1 MLKVERVDVVHVHF
15 HKDIWSPSIAMRHD
29 PRKKLF
35 LSIYMGVTA
44 KNDILHRWIYDRVD
58 AIFTSSD
65 ELHARLP
72 SLYPVSS
79 EKIHFIPYGRRLD
92 SYHRVQSRRSEI
104 RRQLSIGDNDIL
116 VGTMVRIDPGKGVL
130 DFIKSILYLDQ
141 AHEKSVKYV
150 VVGEPTRRAVHRPN
164 ESAFERRCEEYLEEI
179 KTFID
184 DHQLSARMSL
194 TGYLEDLV
202 GYLSAFD
209 IFVFPSRDELYS
221 LVVLDAMSMNLPV
234 VAARAG
240 GNILQVQDGKTGAL
254 YEVGNSRELA
264 EKLRPYVRDPA
275 LRNEHGLAGRRFVEQ
290 RHSMQSTVDQILS
303 FYGKS

>member
-1 MLKVERVDVVHVHF
+1 
-15 HKDIWSPSIAMRHD
+15 
-29 PRKKLF
+29 
-35 LSIYMGVTA
+35 
-44 KNDILHRWIYDRVD
+44 
-58 AIFTSSD
+58 
-65 ELHARLP
+65 
-72 SLYPVSS
+72 
-79 EKIHFIPYGRRLD
+79 
-92 SYHRVQSRRSEI
+92 
-104 RRQLSIGDNDIL
+104 
-116 VGTMVRIDPGKGVL
+116 MVRIDPGKGVL

-179 KTFID
+179 RTFID

-194 TGYLEDLV
+194 TGYQEDLV

-209 IFVFPSRDELYS
+209 IFVFPSRDELSS

-240 GNILQVQDGKTGAL
+240 RNILQVQDGKTGAL